1 MTKHDT
7 STGRRNT
14 GFGVHTLT
22 ALGAVTG
29 ILALEAVYNGHIR
42 RALVWLVICQ
52 ILDGVDGP
60 IARKLDVHI
69 HAPHVDGHIL
79 DLVVDYVTCVV
90 VPVVLLL
97 QLSLAPHRLNTVVA
111 GAILVSSALWFAR
124 VDQETDD
131 AWFRGFPA
139 MWNIVIPSFIILG
152 TQPVMVVVVCAAG
165 CALQLSNVEFPHIVR
180 APALRKATIAVTILY
195 FATFVVLSANYPH
208 GNRVLRDV
216 LLIAPLYLAAI
227 VIWRTFFP
235 QREIFGRRVAP
246 APRHDQFM

>member
-1 MTKHDT
+1 MSVEQSTT
-7 STGRRNT
+7 SQRNT
-14 GFGVHTLT
+14 GFSIHLLT
-22 ALGAVTG
+22 ASGVLAGFF
-29 ILALEAVYNGHIR
+29 ALEAVFGGRIHG
-42 RALVWLVICQ
+42 ALLWLVVCQ
-52 ILDGVDGP
+52 ILDGIDGP
-60 IARKLDVHI
+60 IARRFEVKI
-69 HAPHVDGHIL
+69 HAPHIDGHIL

-90 VPVVLLL
+90 VPTVLLIKL
-97 QLSLAPHRLNTVVA
+97 QLVPDHLNTLIA
-111 GAILVSSALWFAR
+111 ASILVTSALWFAR

-139 MWNIVIPSFIILG
+139 MWNIVVPSFIILG
-152 TQPVMVVVVCAAG
+152 TRPVMVVLVCAAG